1 MEKTLKYSV
10 HIYGELEKVLKCQLG
25 TYHVDFENKVFFFES
40 NDKDVPYHSMVRA
53 AEVMANFAIITHNKS
68 TMLALFIHKK
78 CALLNEE
85 DVQKEDDKFVY
96 DFQVEGE
103 IQKLVETKVGSL
115 YVDKEN
121 EVFYFD
127 SVKKGFME
135 PILKKK
141 FYVSIERDLDSDDS
155 ESQLNAEY
163 ILSILENWT
172 ELDDD
177 DIIREKSS
185 N

>member
-25 TYHVDFENKVFFFES
+25 TYHVDFENRVFFFES
-40 NDKDVPYHSMVRA
+40 NDKDVPYHSIVRA
-53 AEVMANFAIITHNKS
+53 AEVLANFAIITHNKS
-68 TMLALFIHKK
+68 AMLALFIHKK
-78 CALLNEE
+78 CALLSEE
-85 DVQKEDDKFVY
+85 NVQKEDDKFVY
-96 DFQVEGE
+96 DFRVKGE
-103 IQKLVETKVGSL
+103 MQELVETKVGSL
-115 YVDKEN
+115 YADKEN
-121 EVFYFD
+121 EVFYFNP
-127 SVKKGFME
+127 STKGFME
-135 PILKKK
+135 SILKKK
-141 FYVSIERDLDSDDS
+141 FYVSIERDLDSDDH
-155 ESQLNAEY
+155 ESQLGAKC